1 MIEKVIMFAI
11 IIGISFIATKLNW
24 FSDNVR
30 DGLSRVIIRVTAPL
44 LIFTSIAGLEADQ
57 TLFTEALTI
66 AGISIVIIA
75 SLIGIGK
82 LYVSNSSLDEK
93 TTGVQVALM
102 TFGNVV
108 FIAFP
113 IFQSLY
119 GAKGIFYAAFYHLIN
134 DMFLWTVG
142 VKLIDYKSNLSK
154 KQIILNVINNNT
166 VAIFLGLICLIF
178 RVKFPPIIYNPIVG
192 LGQTTVYLSLLFIGT
207 TMAAVNVRET
217 YKKFSIFVA
226 VLVKMI
232 IMPIIVG
239 LILFKFGFGLSIMAM
254 SVIVLQV
261 AMPSMTI
268 VAIIANEL
276 GVNYKYAAETVFVT
290 TLFSLFTL
298 PLILNFL
305 FTLPMI
311 FKFISVLVL
320 GG

>member
-11 IIGISFIATKLNW
+11 IIAISFIATKLKW

-44 LIFTSIAGLEADQ
+44 LIFTSIAGLEADN
-57 TLFTEALTI
+57 TLYTEALTI
-66 AGISIVIIA
+66 ACISIFIIL

-82 LYVSNSSLDEK
+82 LYVSKSSLDEK

-134 DMFLWTVG
+134 DMFLWTIG

-166 VAIFLGLICLIF
+166 VAIFLGLVCLIF
-178 RVKFPPIIYNPIVG
+178 KVKFPPIIYNPIVG

-226 VLVKMI
+226 VFVKMI
-232 IMPIIVG
+232 VVPIVVA
-239 LILFKFGFGLSIMAM
+239 LILFKVFSFGLSTMAM

-261 AMPSMTI
+261 AMPGMTI
-268 VAIIANEL
+268 IAIIANEL
-276 GVNYKYAAETVFVT
+276 GVNYKYAAETIFVT
-290 TLFSLFTL
+290 TLVSLFTL
-298 PLILNFL
+298 PLMLKIL
-305 FTLPMI
+305 
-311 FKFISVLVL
+311 LVL

>member
-1 MIEKVIMFAI
+1 MDVMIEKVILFAI
-11 IIGISFIATKLNW
+11 IIGISFIATKLKW

-30 DGLSRVIIRVTAPL
+30 DGLSRVIIKVTAPL

-66 AGISIVIIA
+66 AVISFVIIA

-82 LYVSNSSLDEK
+82 LYTKNSSLDEK

-166 VAIFLGLICLIF
+166 VAIFLGLICLTYK
-178 RVKFPPIIYNPIVG
+178 VKFPPIIYNPIVG

-217 YKKFSIFVA
+217 YKKLSIFVV

-232 IMPIIVG
+232 IVPIAVA
-239 LILFKFGFGLSIMAM
+239 LILFKVFSFGLSAMAM

-261 AMPSMTI
+261 AMPAMTI

-290 TLFSLFTL
+290 TLISLFTL
-298 PLILNFL
+298 PLMLKIIIL
-305 FTLPMI
+305 
-311 FKFISVLVL
+311 LV
-320 GG
+320 G

>member
-1 MIEKVIMFAI
+1 MFAI
-11 IIGISFIATKLNW
+11 IIAISFIATKLKW

-44 LIFTSIAGLEADQ
+44 LIFTSIAGLEADN
-57 TLFTEALTI
+57 TLYTEALTI
-66 AGISIVIIA
+66 ACISIFIIL

-82 LYVSNSSLDEK
+82 LYVSKSSLDEK

-134 DMFLWTVG
+134 DMFLWTIG

-166 VAIFLGLICLIF
+166 VAIFLGLVCLIF
-178 RVKFPPIIYNPIVG
+178 KVKFPPIIYNPIVG

-226 VLVKMI
+226 VFVKMI
-232 IMPIIVG
+232 VVPIVVA
-239 LILFKFGFGLSIMAM
+239 LILFKVFSFGLSTMAM

-261 AMPSMTI
+261 AMPGMTI
-268 VAIIANEL
+268 IAIIANEL
-276 GVNYKYAAETVFVT
+276 GVNYKYAAETIFVT
-290 TLFSLFTL
+290 TLVSLFTL
-298 PLILNFL
+298 PLMLKIL
-305 FTLPMI
+305 
-311 FKFISVLVL
+311 LVL

>member
-1 MIEKVIMFAI
+1 MDIMIEKVIMFAI
-11 IIGISFIATKLNW
+11 IIGISFIATKLKW

-30 DGLSRVIIRVTAPL
+30 DGLSRVIIKVTAPL

-66 AGISIVIIA
+66 AVISFVIIT

-82 LYVSNSSLDEK
+82 LYTKNSSLDEK

-166 VAIFLGLICLIF
+166 VAIFLGLICLTYK
-178 RVKFPPIIYNPIVG
+178 VKFPPIIYNPIVG

-207 TMAAVNVRET
+207 TMASVNVRET
-217 YKKFSIFVA
+217 YKKLSIFIV

-232 IMPIIVG
+232 IVPIAVA
-239 LILFKFGFGLSIMAM
+239 LILFKVFSFGLSTMAM

-261 AMPSMTI
+261 AMPAMTI

-290 TLFSLFTL
+290 TLISLFTL
-298 PLILNFL
+298 PLMLKILL
-305 FTLPMI
+305 I
-311 FKFISVLVL
+311 L

>member
-1 MIEKVIMFAI
+1 MDVMIEKVIMFAI
-11 IIGISFIATKLNW
+11 IIGISFIATKLKW

-30 DGLSRVIIRVTAPL
+30 DGLSRVIIKVTAPL

-66 AGISIVIIA
+66 AGISIVIIS
-75 SLIGIGK
+75 SLIGIGR
-82 LYVSNSSLDEK
+82 LYANNSSLDEK

-134 DMFLWTVG
+134 DMFLWTIG
-142 VKLIDYKSNLSK
+142 VKLIDYKSKLSK

-166 VAIFLGLICLIF
+166 IAIFLGLICLIF
-178 RVKFPPIIYNPIVG
+178 KVKFPPIIYNPIVG

-217 YKKFSIFVA
+217 YKKLSIFIV

-232 IMPIIVG
+232 IVPIAVA
-239 LILFKFGFGLSIMAM
+239 LILFKVFSFGLSTMAM

-290 TLFSLFTL
+290 TLISLFTL
-298 PLILNFL
+298 PLMLKIL
-305 FTLPMI
+305 
-311 FKFISVLVL
+311 LVL

>member
-1 MIEKVIMFAI
+1 MDIMIEKVIMFAI
-11 IIGISFIATKLNW
+11 IIGISFIATKLKW

-30 DGLSRVIIRVTAPL
+30 DGLSRVIIKVTAPL
-44 LIFTSIAGLEADQ
+44 LIFTSIAGLSTDK
-57 TLFTEALTI
+57 TLFTEAVTI
-66 AGISIVIIA
+66 ALISFVVIS
-75 SLIGIGK
+75 SLIGLGK
-82 LYVSNSSLDEK
+82 LYANNSSLDEK

-113 IFQSLY
+113 IFQALY

-134 DMFLWTVG
+134 DLFLWTIG

-166 VAIFLGLICLIF
+166 IAIFLGLICLVF
-178 RVKFPPIIYNPIVG
+178 KVQFPPIIYNPIVG

-207 TMAAVNVRET
+207 TMAAVDVKQT
-217 YKKFSIFVA
+217 YKKLSIFIV

-232 IMPIIVG
+232 LVPIIVA
-239 LILFKFGFGLSIMAM
+239 LVLFKVFSFGLSTMAM

-261 AMPSMTI
+261 AMPAMTI

-290 TLFSLFTL
+290 TLLSLLTL
-298 PLILNFL
+298 PAMLKIILIL
-305 FTLPMI
+305 
-311 FKFISVLVL
+311 